1 MPGKILHNSRTRRA
15 SVLPRTLMNMKIN
28 FPRTSA
34 ILSRK
39 AGKPLFYPTNQQI
52 MDVDIPRTANI
63 LSTLVVVVSNY
74 GFRIVPLFF
83 AFRVIDRG
91 DGGAAVV
98 VDGIGGLDY
107 TYI

>member
-1 MPGKILHNSRTRRA
+1 
-15 SVLPRTLMNMKIN
+15 
-28 FPRTSA
+28 
-34 ILSRK
+34 
-39 AGKPLFYPTNQQI
+39 

-83 AFRVIDRG
+83 AFRVIDRRG

-98 VDGIGGLDY
+98 VDGIG
-107 TYI
+107 